1 SMQEKIADET
11 RPAYF
16 AARNDGLV
24 VLDTIPNTIG
34 AELNLLPGEMITK
47 VNGVIPRSAEEFYDA
62 LQTKT
67 TGAFCKLEVLDTN
80 G

>member
-1 SMQEKIADET
+1 MKQDQRI
-11 RPAYF
+11 F

-34 AELNLLPGEMITK
+34 AELKLLPGEIITK
-47 VNGVIPRSAEEFYDA
+47 VNGVIPKSAEEFYDA

-67 TGAFCKLEVLDTN
+67 TGAFL
-80 G
+80 